1 MSLYNL
7 SNDLQREQ
15 FIARAQVLAK
25 KKAIVD
31 LTEKKHKRS
40 LQSNKYLHVILS
52 YFATQYGEPME
63 YIKKNY
69 YKFLCNKDIFAKE
82 KDDAFLGHITFLRSS
97 SELTQD
103 EMNLSIE
110 RFRNWSAKEAG
121 IYLPEPNE
129 QDLLVEC
136 EIEIERNKNFI

>member
-97 SELTQD
+97 SAD
-103 EMNLSIE
+103 RHSPISPVRLS
-110 RFRNWSAKEAG
+110 
-121 IYLPEPNE
+121 
-129 QDLLVEC
+129 
-136 EIEIERNKNFI
+136 